1 MNIYLNVAN
10 YYLRLNKLPTFYSS
24 CVFFIKSVVF
34 IVLVSYAQSILFLSD
49 FADDLY
55 MICFPVE
62 MLMEVKECVLF
73 SKQLIKTT
81 ALGALTL
88 KSVLS
93 VFRFIQSCHNFS
105 TLLSHRYRELQN
117 KSSIGVICFSHQ

>member
-34 IVLVSYAQSILFLSD
+34 IVLVSYVQSILFLPD

-55 MICFPVE
+55 ICFPVE

-93 VFRFIQSCHNFS
+93 VFRFIQSCHKFF
-105 TLLSHRYRELQN
+105 TLLSHRYR
-117 KSSIGVICFSHQ
+117 